1 MKPTNQLT
9 ELSIKQA
16 KPKEKQ
22 YKLTDGEGMYLRVYP
37 NGSKY
42 WQLQYWFDS
51 KQKILSFG
59 VWPDVS
65 LKDAREKRYEAK
77 KKIKD
82 GINPIEEKRKE
93 RQDHLDRAHEDKLEA
108 QKKTITFKKVAEEW
122 HKRQTNRW
130 GEKHTIDVLNSLKY
144 HVYPDFGERP
154 ISDITKQ
161 DVIENLRK
169 LESEGKYETCYR
181 VMQRLVTIFEYAEI
195 EEHCIGNPANNLQ
208 KLFTKPQPK
217 NHASLPISEL
227 PVF

>member
-77 KKIKD
+77 KNIKD
-82 GINPIEEKRKE
+82 RINPIEEKRKE
-93 RQDHLDRAHEDKLEA
+93 V
-108 QKKTITFKKVAEEW
+108 IT
-122 HKRQTNRW
+122 
-130 GEKHTIDVLNSLKY
+130 LS
-144 HVYPDFGERP
+144 
-154 ISDITKQ
+154 
-161 DVIENLRK
+161 
-169 LESEGKYETCYR
+169 
-181 VMQRLVTIFEYAEI
+181 
-195 EEHCIGNPANNLQ
+195 
-208 KLFTKPQPK
+208 
-217 NHASLPISEL
+217 
-227 PVF
+227 